1 MDSKIFLKLCSNLLS
16 VPAFNASDMDK
27 TLKEIEEKY
36 CFNKILQPMLTADA
50 MHYLIRSAKPGII
63 YEIIDYLNIGIA
75 FFHFEEKV
83 YILGPYAKN
92 EYSESSAE
100 ELLIKNKLPGSMLL
114 KLRLYCTSFNIVTTN
129 QIQSTITQVI
139 SAFTDNPVSFDYR
152 RLSGFIS
159 DTSDINTDE
168 RILSDTS
175 YSEIYKRYDAEN
187 RFLNAVRLGDLKNV
201 FNTFKDMAKESSFT
215 TTVSKEVQNYYLSSA
230 SFSILI
236 ALTRKAAEESGLS
249 VITINKITQKYIQM
263 YSAGKNKSNN
273 DVLVRYLEE
282 LVTAVKEH
290 RLSYGTYSAPIIK
303 ALEYIELHLGEPIS
317 ISTLSDCAGLSVSQL
332 SRILKREVGESAS
345 AIISKM
351 RCKKAANLLKTT
363 DLPIGEISSFV
374 GYADNNYFVKVFK
387 KVYGMTPG
395 DYRKK

>member
-1 MDSKIFLKLCSNLLS
+1 MDSKIFLKLCKNLLS
-16 VPAFNASDMDK
+16 VPAFDASDMGK
-27 TLKEIEEKY
+27 TLTEIEEKF

-139 SAFTDNPVSFDYR
+139 SAFMDSPASFDYR

-215 TTVSKEVQNYYLSSA
+215 TSVSKEVQSYYLSSA

-263 YSAGKNKSNN
+263 YSAGKNKSNT

-290 RLSYGTYSAPIIK
+290 KLSYGSYSAPVIK
-303 ALEYIELHLGEPIS
+303 ALEYIELHLGDQIS
-317 ISTLSDCAGLSVSQL
+317 IEALAASAGLSVSHFC
-332 SRILKREVGESAS
+332 RIIKKEVGESAT
-345 AIISKM
+345 AIIAKM